1 MMTLRFQI
9 IIAIIVICG
18 LIYLV
23 NLIRRNRLEL
33 KYALSW
39 IIVGVLVLIC
49 DCFPNVINYFSGIL
63 GIATPVNM
71 LFFLGFIFVAM
82 IILTLTVALSIAS
95 SSVKRLTQKIALLD
109 KRIKELEEK
118 NKVEK

>member
-49 DCFPNVINYFSGIL
+49 DCFPNVINYFSDIL

-109 KRIKELEEK
+109 NRIKELEEK